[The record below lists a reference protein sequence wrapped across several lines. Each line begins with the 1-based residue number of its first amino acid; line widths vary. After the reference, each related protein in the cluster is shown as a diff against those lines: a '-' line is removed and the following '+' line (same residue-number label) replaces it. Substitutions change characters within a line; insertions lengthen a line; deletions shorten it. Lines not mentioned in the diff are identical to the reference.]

1 MEMYTVQS
9 CCALII
15 HLLLKHPILAIA
27 MGVVGASVFLSPMV
41 KTPTGYNTEWA
52 VVSSQEFVEKIDK
65 VNSDS
70 TFIKKTEEAEK
81 WFQAVLATDK
91 GNPGITKAALKDLE
105 RMINQGEMGKYPD
118 CPIEVPNLLKS
129 DNETKATYARLYF
142 YDQMR
147 RFQNPELA
155 VLAYRYGPTNTAKM
169 VKNYQAGKLPKE
181 QKAYLKNV
189 KMALK
194 DTKTTSVQ

>member
-1 MEMYTVQS
+1 MYTIQS
-9 CCALII
+9 CCALLI

-27 MGVVGASVFLSPMV
+27 MGVVGASIFLTPLV
-41 KTPTGYNTEWA
+41 KTPDGYNTEWA
-52 VVSSQEFVEKIDK
+52 VISNPTFVEKMEKINNDP
-65 VNSDS
+65 
-70 TFIKKTEEAEK
+70 TYPKKMQEAER
-81 WFQAVLATDK
+81 WFQAILATDK

-129 DNETKATYARLYF
+129 DNETRATYARLYF
-142 YDQMR
+142 YDQIR

-155 VLAYRYGPTNTAKM
+155 VLAYRYGPTNTAKI
-169 VKNYQAGKLPKE
+169 VKDYQAGKLPKE

-194 DTKTTSVQ
+194 DIK

>member
-1 MEMYTVQS
+1 MYTVQS

-27 MGVVGASVFLSPMV
+27 MGVVGASVFLNPLV
-41 KTPTGYNTEWA
+41 KTPEGYNTEWA
-52 VVSSQEFVEKIDK
+52 VISNPAFIEKMDK
-65 VNSDS
+65 LNNDPNHL
-70 TFIKKTEEAEK
+70 KKTEEAER
-81 WFQAVLATDK
+81 WFQAILATDK
-91 GNPGITKAALKDLE
+91 GNPGITKSALKDLE

-118 CPIEVPNLLKS
+118 CPIEVPDLLKS
-129 DNETKATYARLYF
+129 DNETRATYARLYF

-155 VLAYRYGPTNTAKM
+155 VLAYRFGPTNTAKM

-181 QKAYLKNV
+181 QKSYLNNV

-194 DTKTTSVQ
+194 DTKATSVQ

>member
-1 MEMYTVQS
+1 MYTVQS

-27 MGVVGASVFLSPMV
+27 MGVVGASIFLSPIV

-52 VVSSQEFVEKIDK
+52 VVSSQEFIEKIEK
-65 VNSDS
+65 VNNDPNYP
-70 TFIKKTEEAEK
+70 KKAEEAER

-105 RMINQGEMGKYPD
+105 RMMNQGEMGKYPD
-118 CPIEVPNLLKS
+118 CPIEVSELLKS
-129 DNETKATYARLYF
+129 DNETKSAYARIYF
-142 YDQMR
+142 YDQIR

-155 VLAYRYGPTNTAKM
+155 VLAYRYGPTNTSKIA
-169 VKNYQAGKLPKE
+169 KNYQAGKLPKE
-181 QKAYLKNV
+181 QKAYLNNV

-194 DTKTTSVQ
+194 NI

>member
-1 MEMYTVQS
+1 MYTVQS

-27 MGVVGASVFLSPMV
+27 MGVVGASIFLTPLV
-41 KTPTGYNTEWA
+41 KTPEGYNTEWA
-52 VVSSQEFVEKIDK
+52 VVSNQAFIEKMDK
-65 VNSDS
+65 INNDPNHP
-70 TFIKKTEEAEK
+70 KKMEEAER
-81 WFQAVLATDK
+81 WFQAILATDK

-129 DNETKATYARLYF
+129 DNQTRATYARIYF

-147 RFQNPELA
+147 RFHQNPELA
-155 VLAYRYGPTNTAKM
+155 VLAYRFGPTNTSKM
-169 VKNYQAGKLPKE
+169 AKNYQAGKLPKE

-194 DTKTTSVQ
+194 DS

>member
-1 MEMYTVQS
+1 MYTPQS
-9 CCALII
+9 VCALII

-27 MGVVGASVFLSPMV
+27 MGVVGASVFLTPLV

-52 VVSSQEFVEKIDK
+52 VVSSQEFIEKIEKINNDPAYP
-65 VNSDS
+65 
-70 TFIKKTEEAEK
+70 KKMGEAEK
-81 WFQAVLATDK
+81 WFQALLSVDK

-105 RMINQGEMGKYPD
+105 RMMNQGEMGKYPD
-118 CPIEVPNLLKS
+118 CPTDIPNLLKS
-129 DNETKATYARLYF
+129 DNQTRATYARLYF

-155 VLAYRYGPTNTAKM
+155 VLAYRYGPTNTAKI
-169 VKNYQAGKLPKE
+169 VKNYQVGKLPKE
-181 QKAYLKNV
+181 QKAYLNNV

-194 DTKTTSVQ
+194 DTKIASAH